1 MNKIQKLIT
10 ASLLIVAV
18 ISINACKK
26 TFDAPPGPGDVNIV
40 ANTSIQA
47 LKTYHTIPGVFDMI
61 TEDVIISGIVTAN
74 DQSGNFYKQL
84 FIQDTT
90 GAIQLLVDGY
100 SLYASYPVGRRVYI
114 KCKGLTLTDSYSN
127 LVLGYK
133 AVVDNLPSIQGI
145 PGAVVG
151 SYLIGGSLNNPV
163 EPLHVTLSQL
173 GTSLS
178 DKYINAFIQLD
189 NYEFSTSDTSKTYG
203 DTSSYKSTVNRNVN
217 LGCGSAINTI
227 VRTSGYANFAGEHLP
242 KGNGSIAAIYTVYR
256 SSPTSSTTTKQL
268 ILRDITDVHFDSA
281 RCGGNPNPNPNP
293 NPGGRLTIA
302 AVRALYAGAN
312 IKLTSSASIAGVV
325 TSDATNKNIS
335 TGAFILQDGSGA
347 AITVYAGGT
356 INYNVGDS
364 IVLDITNDSLLNYRG
379 SLELKTPVGFT
390 VPAPAATGIVVTPVI
405 KTIAE
410 LNTGLGLSLSAVG
423 NLECVL
429 VKISNATASGN
440 ATFSGSN
447 TLTDASGT
455 ITLYTSATA
464 LFSGTALP
472 SGPKNWTGQGKNYNG
487 TTKEFLIRN
496 TSDVQ

>member
-1 MNKIQKLIT
+1 MNKIQKLIS

-74 DQSGNFYKQL
+74 DQSGNMYKQL

-90 GAIQLLVDGY
+90 GAIQLLVDAY
-100 SLYASYPVGRRVYI
+100 SLYASYPVGRRVYV

-145 PGAVVG
+145 PGAVV
-151 SYLIGGSLNNPV
+151 SNFLVGGSLNNPV

-189 NYEFSTSDTSKTYG
+189 NYEFSTTDTSKTYG

-227 VRTSGYANFAGEHLP
+227 VRTSGYANFAGVHLP
-242 KGNGSIAAIYTVYR
+242 KGNGSIAAIYTIYR

-268 ILRDITDVHFDSA
+268 ILRDVSDVHFDSS
-281 RCGGNPNPNPNP
+281 RCGGNPNPNP

-302 AVRALYAGAN
+302 EVRAFYTGTN

-335 TGAFILQDGSGA
+335 TGAFIIQDGSGA

-390 VPAPAATGIVVTPVI
+390 VPAPAATGRVI
-405 KTIAE
+405 APLVRTIAE
-410 LNTGLGLSLSAVG
+410 LNTGLGLSLSAAG
-423 NLECVL
+423 NLDCVL

-440 ATFSGSN
+440 ATYSGSN

-455 ITLYTSATA
+455 ITLYTSSTA

-472 SGPKNWTGQGKNYNG
+472 TGARNWTGQGKNYNG